1 MTQTT
6 RMPAVFLGH
15 GSPMNTLQ
23 QNEFTAA
30 WRKFGAS
37 IPKPR
42 AVLCVSAHW
51 FTHGT
56 HVTATPTPETI
67 HDFGG
72 FPQALFDFQYPAPG
86 DPALAQ
92 RVAEL
97 LKPLNVGL
105 DQKWGLDHGTW
116 SVLAHVFP
124 KADIPVVQLS
134 IDRTQ
139 PGQFHYDL
147 GKQLAPL
154 RDEGVLIVG
163 SGNVVH
169 NLGIMNWREQNVA
182 FDWATRFNNAVKEH
196 IASANHGPL
205 IDFEGFGNDSAL
217 AINTKEHYLPLLYV
231 LGAQSPQ
238 EPANILSD
246 GIFGGSISML
256 SVAVG

>member
-1 MTQTT
+1 MTQQK
-6 RMPAVFLGH
+6 MPAVFLGH
-15 GSPMNTLQ
+15 GSPMNTLE

-30 WRKFGAS
+30 WRKFGGS

-42 AVLCVSAHW
+42 AVLAISAHW
-51 FTHGT
+51 FVPGT

-92 RVAEL
+92 QVANL

-105 DQKWGLDHGTW
+105 DQQWGLDHGTW
-116 SVLAHVFP
+116 SILAHVFP
-124 KADIPVVQLS
+124 KADVPVIQLS

-139 PGQFHYDL
+139 PAQFHYDL
-147 GKQLAPL
+147 GKRLAPL
-154 RDEGVLIVG
+154 RDESVLILG

-182 FDWATRFNNAVKEH
+182 FDWAVRFNDAVKEH
-196 IASANHGPL
+196 IANANHGPL
-205 IDFEGFGNDSAL
+205 IDFEGFGNDAAL
-217 AINTKEHYLPLLYV
+217 AINTKEHYLPFLYI
-231 LGAQSPQ
+231 LGALSAQ
-238 EPANILSD
+238 ERASILTD

-256 SVAVG
+256 SMAIG